1 MTEIFSKS
9 SYLNLFL
16 DAFAVHYGGGV
27 CGVLLT
33 PIFMNGGIVHWVQ
46 CDDQKAAFLD
56 AGNSANDFVCS
67 YTEYQVFAWNLIGLI
82 AITLWSGG
90 LTALL
95 FYLLNL
101 AGMLRYAKI
110 FHVTYNM
117 INFLF

>member
-1 MTEIFSKS
+1 
-9 SYLNLFL
+9 
-16 DAFAVHYGGGV
+16 
-27 CGVLLT
+27 
-33 PIFMNGGIVHWVQ
+33 MNGGIVHWAQRCEDEEAVFVAAGGSA
-46 CDDQKAAFLD
+46 DDFD
-56 AGNSANDFVCS
+56 CS
-67 YTEYQVFAWNLIGLI
+67 LTEYQVFAWNLIGLI

-110 FHVTYNM
+110 FHVTYKM